1 MVAPNSI
8 LRRRIAAGA
17 LGSVILYGPPGIGK
31 TSIARTVG
39 NMLGKNFRA
48 LNATRAGVSDIRK
61 LADEARMVPL
71 LIFVD
76 EVQRFSATQTDDL
89 LAICEEGAADF
100 IGATTGNPYHVLT
113 PALVS
118 RSTILKLEPQHSAIS
133 GIAYPMTTP
142 EVG

>member
-1 MVAPNSI
+1 MTVGAPVIAIEAVAE
-8 LRRRIAAGA
+8 
-17 LGSVILYGPPGIGK
+17 

-89 LAICEEGAADF
+89 LAICEKGTADF
-100 IGATTGNPYHVLT
+100 IGATTGNPLPRPY
-113 PALVS
+113 PCS
-118 RSTILKLEPQHSAIS
+118 RLSFNNSETGASEH
-133 GIAYPMTTP
+133 
-142 EVG
+142 